1 MGRNSKISKEIKT
14 KVCKDYK
21 NGIGDFQSISNAL
34 GVYMDMVR
42 EWYGRFIK
50 HGEDVFNQ
58 NKTNKSYTSAFKENI
73 VKEYKSG
80 CISYRKLSYK
90 HNMASSLVKEWII
103 VVLN

>member
-1 MGRNSKISKEIKT
+1 MSILDVFLLWEEIKT

-21 NGIGDFQSISNAL
+21 NGIGDFQSISNSL
-34 GVYMDMVR
+34 GVHMDTVR

-73 VKEYKSG
+73 VKECKSG
-80 CISYRKLSYK
+80 
-90 HNMASSLVKEWII
+90 
-103 VVLN
+103 